1 MNIVF
6 YYLGGLA
13 IGGLFAGLAALAQK
27 GMEKEREGG
36 LPEKEEGAG
45 YLLDGYGP
53 PEKEEGEGV
62 LAALLLAFR
71 SLQKQGAAGYG
82 PWLSTCIRRSQAG
95 DYVPA
100 SVAATAIRFTLD
112 ELSGKRF
119 DTGALTTVLE
129 SLEKEEGDPID
140 MNV

>member
-62 LAALLLAFR
+62 YGHLLASYR
-71 SLQKQGAAGYG
+71 SLQSQKAAGFG
-82 PWLSTCIRRSQAG
+82 PWLSACIRRCKEG
-95 DYVPA
+95 YFVPA
-100 SVAATAIRFTLD
+100 AVAATAIRFTLD
-112 ELSGKRF
+112 ELAGKRF
-119 DTGALTTVLE
+119 DTGVLAAALYE
-129 SLEKEEGDPID
+129 LEKEDGEG
-140 MNV
+140 VL